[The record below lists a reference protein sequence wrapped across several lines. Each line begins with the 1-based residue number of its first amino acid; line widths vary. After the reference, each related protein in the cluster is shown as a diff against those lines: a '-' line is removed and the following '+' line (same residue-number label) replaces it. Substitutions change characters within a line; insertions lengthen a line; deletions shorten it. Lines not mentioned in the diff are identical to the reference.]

1 VEPVAGIAPPLGQP
15 ATPVSVW
22 RLRTGTVAAG
32 LVALAFSQR
41 PGLIVGDTK
50 ADLVL
55 DPGGFLSRALTAWDP
70 QQAFGQLQNQ
80 AYGYLWPVGPFF
92 WLGHALGVPAWVVQR
107 SWWAL
112 LLVVAFLGCVRLAGA
127 LGIGSPATRL
137 VAGVAY
143 ALSPRVLSVLGAI
156 SVEALPLAV
165 LPWVLLPLVGSGRSD
180 RKAAAL
186 SGVAVLCIGGVN
198 AAATLAVLPLPAL
211 YLVLTRRRRLLG
223 WWAGAVVLATAWW
236 LLPLL
241 VLGRYAYPFL
251 DEIENAGITTQVTTV
266 TNALRGTGQWL
277 AYLVVHGAPRWPA
290 GFEIATSALPVL
302 GTAVVA
308 GIGLA
313 GLTRLRSH
321 RWLLVSVLLGTAVLA
336 VGHAGTLTSPVAGE
350 VRQLL
355 DGPLNAFRNVHKF
368 DPLIRLPLA
377 LGLAHALTLRPSLP
391 RLPRLAPAVAAAVGL
406 GLVAT
411 AAPVW
416 GGTLAPEHGYAALP
430 GYWRDTAAWLDQH
443 AGPARGR
450 ALLEPAANFGDYQW
464 GSPTDEPL
472 QALARSP
479 WAVRDSV
486 PLGAPGATRL
496 LDAVEA
502 RLATGQPSP
511 VLAAVLAR
519 AGVRY
524 VVLRN
529 DIDPDRAGSER
540 PAVVRAALA
549 GSPGLSLAAAFG
561 PRQRAGLD
569 ADDSAVPGPPGSP
582 AVEIFAVDAPDGP
595 ADAAFYPRAGAVAMS
610 GGPEGVFALADA
622 GLLAGRAVIA
632 TPDLPGPGA
641 VDAVAVTDTYRRRSI
656 NFGADPGSRYSPVLP
671 ASVDPGAGRPAAD
684 LEPYG
689 APDVAEQSTEVLAGA
704 AAVRASSS
712 AADPFAATY
721 LGPQRRPESAFD
733 GDPGTSWVSDSAS
746 GPLGQWVEVSL
757 ERPVTAGSI
766 AVTML
771 ADPSI
776 GPAVTWLRLDTD
788 AGERTVPV
796 LPGKRPQQVPLP
808 PGPTARVRI
817 TIDRVD
823 GADAGAAGIR
833 EVAIPGAPAVTP
845 GVAVPTDAAPLLA
858 AGLPWTVLTAREPGR
873 RGDCVDTSTA
883 GPDPG
888 TWTCVVGMATAGE
901 ETGPLDRRFTTGR
914 AAAVSVRVSAT
925 PRQGPALNAVLDR
938 AYGYRATGS
947 SALSADPSAR
957 PGAAYDGDPAT
968 AWLPAT
974 DDPAPQLR
982 LDLGSTVTLSGLRLG
997 GAARDYAGL
1006 AGVVLAGGGQR
1017 RELRAAAGTQRFAP
1031 LRAREVTLTVR
1042 RVAGADGGL
1051 RPVRLAEV
1059 GLVGAPARAAGM
1071 VSVDCGGGPV
1081 LGLDGAR
1088 IETAVTAPAAA
1099 LLTLAPVPARGC
1111 AGPVGLAAGG
1121 HRLTTAP
1128 AAGTPFE
1135 AYAAAL
1141 SGDRP
1146 LPAAGPA
1153 RAVRVDSRSAEHR
1166 VLAVAAGA
1174 AGYVALAE
1182 GYNAGWRATAG
1193 GTPLTPVRLD
1203 GWRQGWIL
1211 PAGGATRIEVRFTP
1225 GRWHRA
1231 GLLGGLVVA
1240 LLLLVLAFAPDW
1252 GGQGRAPGEFERW
1265 RVAAT
1270 AVVIGLPILLI
1281 GPAGVAPAGLA
1292 FLVPPRWRA
1301 ATAAGLLA
1309 AAGLA
1314 LGFAPGAGVAP
1325 ALAQLAAVSSL
1336 VLAAAALHP
1345 QPLPAAGARPPG
1357 SGAPPAPTTAP
1368 PPPPTPAP

>member
-1 VEPVAGIAPPLGQP
+1 VEPVAGPAPALSDPGTP
-15 ATPVSVW
+15 AAVW

-55 DPGGFLSRALTAWDP
+55 NPGGFLSRALTAWDP

-92 WLGHALGVPAWVVQR
+92 WLGHALGIPAWVVQR

-112 LLVVAFLGCVRLAGA
+112 LLVAAFLGTARLAAA

-143 ALSPRVLSVLGAI
+143 ALSPRLLSVLGAI

-165 LPWVLLPLVGSGRSD
+165 LPWIVLPLVGDRWSA

-186 SGVAVLCIGGVN
+186 SGVAVLCVGGVN

-211 YLVLTRRRRLLG
+211 YLVLTRRWRLLG

-251 DEIENAGITTQVTTV
+251 DEIENAGVTTQVTTV
-266 TNALRGTGQWL
+266 TNALRGTSHWL

-290 GFEIATSALPVL
+290 GFQLATSALPVL

-308 GIGLA
+308 GLGLA
-313 GLTRLRSH
+313 GLARLGRH
-321 RWLLVSVLLGTAVLA
+321 RWLLLSVLLGTVVIA
-336 VGHAGTLTSPVAGE
+336 VGHSATLTSPLAGD
-350 VRQLL
+350 VRQVL
-355 DGPLNAFRNVHKF
+355 DGALNAFRNVHKF
-368 DPLIRLPLA
+368 DPLIRLPLV
-377 LGLAHALTLRPSLP
+377 LGLAHVLTLRPWLP

-406 GLVAT
+406 GLVTT

-416 GGTLAPEHGYAALP
+416 GGTLAPDNGYAALP
-430 GYWRDTAAWLDQH
+430 GYWRDAAAWLDAH
-443 AGPARGR
+443 ASAARGR

-464 GSPTDEPL
+464 GSPQDEPL

-511 VLAAVLAR
+511 VLAQVLVR

-524 VVLRN
+524 VLLRN
-529 DIDPDRAGSER
+529 DIDPDRSGSER

-549 GSPGLSLAAAFG
+549 GSPGINLAAVFG
-561 PRQRAGLD
+561 TRQRAGLD

-582 AVEIFAVDAPDGP
+582 AVEVFAVAGP
-595 ADAAFYPRAGAVAMS
+595 AGAADATFYPRAGAVAMS

-632 TPDLPGPGA
+632 TADLPGPGA
-641 VDAVAVTDTYRRRSI
+641 VDGVAVTDTYRRRSI

-671 ASVDPGAGRPAAD
+671 ASVDPAAGRPAGD
-684 LEPYG
+684 IDPYG
-689 APDVAEQSTEVLAGA
+689 RPDVAAQSTEVLEGA
-704 AAVRASSS
+704 AAVTASSS

-733 GDPGTSWVSDSAS
+733 GDPGTAWVSDSAS
-746 GPLGQWVEVSL
+746 GPLGQWVEVRL
-757 ERPVTAGSI
+757 ERPVTAGTI
-766 AVTML
+766 AVTMVDD
-771 ADPSI
+771 ASV

-796 LPGKRPQQVPLP
+796 LPGTGAQQVPLP

-817 TIDRVD
+817 TIDRVE
-823 GADAGAAGIR
+823 GAASGAAGIR
-833 EVAIPGAPAVTP
+833 EVAIPGAPSVTP
-845 GVAVPTDAAPLLA
+845 GVAVPADAAPLEA

-873 RGDCVDTSTA
+873 RGDCVDASA
-883 GPDPG
+883 ASV
-888 TWTCVVGMATAGE
+888 WTCVVGMAAPGE

-914 AAAVSVRVSAT
+914 AATVGVRVAAS
-925 PRQGPALNAVLDR
+925 PRPGAALDALVDQ

-947 SALSADPSAR
+947 SALSSDPSAR
-957 PGAAYDGDPAT
+957 PGAAYDGDPST
-968 AWLPAT
+968 AWLPGT

-1031 LRAREVTLTVR
+1031 LRARQVTITVR
-1042 RVAGADGGL
+1042 RLAGSDGGL

-1071 VSVDCGGGPV
+1071 VSVGCGGGPV

-1088 IETAVTAPAAA
+1088 LETAITAPAAA
-1099 LLTLAPVPARGC
+1099 LLTLAPVPARTC
-1111 AGPVGLAAGG
+1111 AGPVRLAAGG

-1128 AAGTPFE
+1128 ATGTAFE
-1135 AYAAAL
+1135 AYGAQL
-1141 SGDRP
+1141 SGDRA
-1146 LPAAGPA
+1146 LPAVGPA
-1153 RAVRVDSRSAEHR
+1153 RRVRVDSWSAEHR
-1166 VLAVAAGA
+1166 VLAVAAGR

-1182 GYNAGWRATAG
+1182 GFNAGWRATVD

-1211 PAGGATRIEVRFTP
+1211 PAGGATAVDVRFTP

-1240 LLLLVLAFAPDW
+1240 LLLLVLAATPDW
-1252 GGQGRAPGEFERW
+1252 GGPSRTAEREPRRW
-1265 RVAAT
+1265 RLAAVAL
-1270 AVVIGLPILLI
+1270 VVLVPVLLI
-1281 GPAGVAPAGLA
+1281 GPAGVAPAALA

-1309 AAGLA
+1309 AAGLV
-1314 LGFAPGAGVAP
+1314 LGVAP
-1325 ALAQLAAVSSL
+1325 TAGLQPAIAQLAAVSAL
-1336 VLAAAALHP
+1336 ALAAAALYP
-1345 QPLPAAGARPPG
+1345 EPLLSAGARAPAP
-1357 SGAPPAPTTAP
+1357 GAPPAPTTGP